1 MKFEKTRKWVK
12 RIFWSA
18 VTLSALTAGLLGY
31 TIYRN
36 EIALER
42 ANAFILRG
50 NFVLAE
56 ELIVFEENFFLSK
69 AKNKFARLRDGRIKL
84 AHCRVLYGLAQ
95 FETAA
100 DTCLA
105 AGLEVKTVDEK
116 FFAYYYIALAKLN
129 RGLSVN
135 AKAGAATDAIYYLK
149 EALKVKEDGEAQALL
164 LALLEEEAKFKEMIK
179 GLKDKDPSQGKPR
192 TPSLFLDDGG
202 SGVGAKE
209 KGY

>member
-1 MKFEKTRKWVK
+1 MKFKKTRKWMK

-42 ANAFILRG
+42 ANTLILRG

-56 ELIVFEENFFLSK
+56 ELIVSEENFFLSK
-69 AKNKFARLRDGRIKL
+69 AKNKFVRFRDGRVKL
-84 AHCRVLYGLAQ
+84 AYCRVSYGLAQ

-105 AGLEVKTVDEK
+105 AALEVKTVDEK

-135 AKAGAATDAIYYLK
+135 AKDGAATDAIYYLK
-149 EALKVKEDGEAQALL
+149 EALKVKEDGEAQTLL
-164 LALLEEEAKFKEMIK
+164 SALLEEEAKFKEMMK
-179 GLKDKDPSQGKPR
+179 GLKDKDSSQGKSR
-192 TPSLFLDDGG
+192 IPSLFLDKGG